1 MLRNNGRHNFRSPF
15 GIQPSLNLP
24 FATDRTLDSRITFTR
39 SSNGAYYNASGFLT
53 TASSNVPRFGYD
65 PLTLASLGLLV
76 EQSSTNLQTYS
87 LLATNWT
94 TFQSTLV
101 TSATTS
107 PDGISNAV
115 KIVESVANNTH
126 QLYGP
131 NPTISGSTVY
141 TYSVYAKAAERTFL
155 ALQINESPVVVA
167 SWVSFNLSNNS
178 VGTVTALAGGGLASA
193 SATATAVGNGWYR
206 CTLTWT
212 SNVLNN
218 SCQAYIGP
226 ALNATTRSYTGDA
239 TKGVY
244 AYQAQAEP
252 LPFASSPI
260 VTTTAQVTR
269 GADNASMT
277 GTNFSSWFNAT
288 QGTLFVDVKNANSQ
302 SGVNGWSVPAC
313 IEDSNT
319 NYSNT
324 TLIRGSQAIA
334 VVANNVATS
343 WTNRNLNPTYKVAIS
358 LAASNF
364 IYAYNGTL
372 DTLQTS
378 PTTMPLNQIQLG
390 IGSIKNT
397 GNSYLNGYIAQLTY
411 YPTAYASAQ
420 LQTLTT

>member
-269 GADNASMT
+269 AADNASMT
-277 GTNFSSWFNAT
+277 GTNFSSWYNIA
-288 QGTLFVDVKNANSQ
+288 QGTFYTEFPDSGLNPWAVPLSIGSQYYFRQTASNSFSSVLGGTSLAFTTTLPSKMAGSYNGVTTTLSVNGITAQTGTGTPISNANSLSIGNYNDSAFYQ
-302 SGVNGWSVPAC
+302 NGHIKKIAYYS
-313 IEDSNT
+313 T
-319 NYSNT
+319 N
-324 TLIRGSQAIA
+324 L
-334 VVANNVATS
+334 TS
-343 WTNRNLNPTYKVAIS
+343 S
-358 LAASNF
+358 
-364 IYAYNGTL
+364 
-372 DTLQTS
+372 
-378 PTTMPLNQIQLG
+378 
-390 IGSIKNT
+390 
-397 GNSYLNGYIAQLTY
+397 
-411 YPTAYASAQ
+411 Q
-420 LQTLTT
+420 LQALTT